1 MIHANLTAYL
11 KALSS
16 LIQPIRATDFPR
28 PLEPMRRLL
37 AALDHTEQAFDS
49 IVVAGSVGKGTACL
63 QLASALHQSG
73 LKVGLYTG
81 PHLHTFRER
90 FMVDSTAIPYDSFI
104 RGVTAVQQAEQHLPD
119 TYSTFERAT
128 ALALWWFREQGVQHA
143 VLEIG
148 IGGRLDAVNA
158 VPNRLAVLMPIE
170 MEHAAMLGGSLTS
183 IASHKAGIIQP
194 NGLALSVEQVAEVA
208 TVIRAE
214 AQAKQASLKF
224 VPANDLVKTA
234 LEYVGVPFSAS
245 NSASPV
251 HLPGRLEVIEQGSQ
265 SIVIDG
271 AHTARSAERLRS
283 FVDERFGNSA
293 SIRVIAGILRDKS
306 PSAVLS
312 PFDDPRFRI
321 ILTTAPGHRAIP
333 ADELKSSVK
342 LSYASVEAVPPLE
355 AAIASMASA
364 PEPVQMVMGSLRMAA
379 VARESLGL
387 LSAEELAESQATREL
402 FEGEGYMGR
411 LNTRRK

>member
-1 MIHANLTAYL
+1 MIQPGLSAYL
-11 KALSS
+11 NALSS
-16 LIQPIRATDFPR
+16 LIQPIRTTDFPR
-28 PLEPMRRLL
+28 PLEPMHRLL
-37 AALDHTEQAFDS
+37 AALDHPEQAFDS

-63 QLASALHQSG
+63 RLASALHQTG

-81 PHLHTFRER
+81 PHLHSFRER
-90 FMVDSTAIPYDSFI
+90 FMVDSTPITYDSFI
-104 RGVTAVQQAEQHLPD
+104 RGVAAVQQAEQNLSD

-128 ALALWWFREQGVQHA
+128 ALALWWFREQGVQQA

-158 VPNRLAVLMPIE
+158 VANRLAVLMPIE
-170 MEHAAMLGGSLTS
+170 MEHAAMLGGSLAS
-183 IASHKAGIIQP
+183 IASHKAGIIQS
-194 NGLALSVEQVAEVA
+194 NGLALSVEQVPEVA

-224 VPANDLVKTA
+224 VPVNDLVKTA

-245 NSASPV
+245 NSLLPV
-251 HLPGRLEVIEQGSQ
+251 QLPGRLEVIERGSQ

-283 FVDERFGNSA
+283 FVDERFGNSVP
-293 SIRVIAGILRDKS
+293 IRVIAGILRDKS

-312 PFDDPRFRI
+312 PLDDPRFRI
-321 ILTTAPGHRAIP
+321 ILTTAPGHRAVP
-333 ADELKSSVK
+333 AEELQSSAK
-342 LSYASVEAVPPLE
+342 LSHASVEAIPSLE
-355 AAIASMASA
+355 SALASIASA

-387 LSAEELAESQATREL
+387 LSPEELAEAQATRAL
-402 FEGEGYMGR
+402 FEGESYMGR
-411 LNTRRK
+411 LSPR

>member
-1 MIHANLTAYL
+1 MIQPGLSAYL
-11 KALSS
+11 NALSS

-28 PLEPMRRLL
+28 PLEPMHRLL
-37 AALDHTEQAFDS
+37 AALDHPEQAFDS

-81 PHLHTFRER
+81 PHLHSFRER
-90 FMVDSTAIPYDSFI
+90 FMVDSTPITYDSFI
-104 RGVTAVQQAEQHLPD
+104 RGVAAVQQAEQNLSD

-128 ALALWWFREQGVQHA
+128 ALALWWFREQGVQQA

-158 VPNRLAVLMPIE
+158 VANRLAVLLPIE
-170 MEHAAMLGGSLTS
+170 MEHAAMLGGSLAS
-183 IASHKAGIIQP
+183 IASHKAGIIQS
-194 NGLALSVEQVAEVA
+194 NGLALSVEQVPEVA
-208 TVIRAE
+208 TIIRAE

-224 VPANDLVKTA
+224 ARVNDLVKTA
-234 LEYVGVPFSAS
+234 LEYVGVSFSVS
-245 NSASPV
+245 NSQLPV
-251 HLPGRLEVIEQGSQ
+251 QLPGRLEVIERGSQ

-271 AHTARSAERLRS
+271 AHTARSAERLRA
-283 FVDERFGNSA
+283 FVDERFGNSVP
-293 SIRVIAGILRDKS
+293 IRVIAGILRDKS

-312 PFDDPRFRI
+312 PLDNPRFRI
-321 ILTTAPGHRAIP
+321 ILTTAPGHRAVP
-333 ADELKSSVK
+333 ADELQSSAK
-342 LSYASVEAVPPLE
+342 LSHASVEAIPSLE
-355 AAIASMASA
+355 SALASIASA

-387 LSAEELAESQATREL
+387 LSPEELAEAQATRAL
-402 FEGEGYMGR
+402 FEGESYMGR
-411 LNTRRK
+411 LSPR

>member
-1 MIHANLTAYL
+1 MIQPGLSTYL
-11 KALSS
+11 NALSS
-16 LIQPIRATDFPR
+16 LIQPIRTTDFPR
-28 PLEPMRRLL
+28 PLEPMHRLL
-37 AALDHTEQAFDS
+37 AALDHPEQAFDS

-81 PHLHTFRER
+81 PHLHSFRER
-90 FMVDSTAIPYDSFI
+90 FMVDSTPITYDSFI
-104 RGVTAVQQAEQHLPD
+104 RGVAAVQQAEQNLSD

-128 ALALWWFREQGVQHA
+128 ALALWWFREQGVQKA

-158 VPNRLAVLMPIE
+158 VANRLAVLLPIE
-170 MEHAAMLGGSLTS
+170 MEHAAMLGGSLAS

-194 NGLALSVEQVAEVA
+194 NSLALSVEQVPEVA
-208 TVIRAE
+208 TVIQAE
-214 AQAKQASLKF
+214 AQAKQSSLQF
-224 VPANDLVKTA
+224 VPVNDLVKTA

-245 NSASPV
+245 NSRLPV
-251 HLPGRLEVIEQGSQ
+251 QLPGRLEVIERGSQ

-271 AHTARSAERLRS
+271 AHTARSAERLRA
-283 FVDERFGNSA
+283 FVDERFGNSVP
-293 SIRVIAGILRDKS
+293 IRVIAGILRDKS

-312 PFDDPRFRI
+312 PLDDPRFRI
-321 ILTTAPGHRAIP
+321 ILTTAPGHRAVP
-333 ADELKSSVK
+333 AEELQSSAK
-342 LSYASVEAVPPLE
+342 LSHASVEAIPSLE
-355 AAIASMASA
+355 SALANIASA

-387 LSAEELAESQATREL
+387 LSPEELAEAQATRAL
-402 FEGEGYMGR
+402 FEGESYMGR
-411 LNTRRK
+411 LSPR

>member
-1 MIHANLTAYL
+1 
-11 KALSS
+11 
-16 LIQPIRATDFPR
+16 
-28 PLEPMRRLL
+28 L
-37 AALDHTEQAFDS
+37 AALDHTEQSFDS

-104 RGVTAVQQAEQHLPD
+104 RGVTAVQQAEQNLAD
-119 TYSTFERAT
+119 IYSTFERAT

-214 AQAKQASLKF
+214 ARHPSR
-224 VPANDLVKTA
+224 
-234 LEYVGVPFSAS
+234 SAS
-245 NSASPV
+245 QTGELEVCTRQQPAQDRAGIRRRVLPV

-271 AHTARSAERLRS
+271 AHTARSAEPHTARSAERLRS

>member
-1 MIHANLTAYL
+1 MIQPGLSAYL
-11 KALSS
+11 NALSS
-16 LIQPIRATDFPR
+16 LIQPIRTTDFPR
-28 PLEPMRRLL
+28 PLEPMHRLL
-37 AALDHTEQAFDS
+37 AALDHPEQAFDS

-63 QLASALHQSG
+63 RLASALHQTG

-81 PHLHTFRER
+81 PHLHSFRER
-90 FMVDSTAIPYDSFI
+90 FMVDSTPITYDSFI
-104 RGVTAVQQAEQHLPD
+104 RGVAAVQQAEQNLSD

-128 ALALWWFREQGVQHA
+128 ALALWWFREQGVQQA

-158 VPNRLAVLMPIE
+158 VANRLAVLMPIE
-170 MEHAAMLGGSLTS
+170 MEHAAMLGGSLAY
-183 IASHKAGIIQP
+183 IASHKAGIIQS
-194 NGLALSVEQVAEVA
+194 NGLALSVEQVPEVA

-224 VPANDLVKTA
+224 VPVNDLVKTA

-245 NSASPV
+245 NSLLPV
-251 HLPGRLEVIEQGSQ
+251 QLPGRLEVIERGSQ

-283 FVDERFGNSA
+283 FVDERFGNSVP
-293 SIRVIAGILRDKS
+293 IRVIAGILRDKS

-312 PFDDPRFRI
+312 PLDDPRFRI
-321 ILTTAPGHRAIP
+321 ILTTAPGHRAVP
-333 ADELKSSVK
+333 AEELQSSAK
-342 LSYASVEAVPPLE
+342 LSHASVEAIPSLE
-355 AAIASMASA
+355 SALASIASA

-387 LSAEELAESQATREL
+387 LSPEELAEAQATRAL
-402 FEGEGYMGR
+402 FEGESYMGR
-411 LNTRRK
+411 LSPR

>member
-1 MIHANLTAYL
+1 MIPSNLTAYL
-11 KALSS
+11 HALSR
-16 LIQPIRATDFPR
+16 LIQPIRSTDFPR

-37 AALDHTEQAFDS
+37 AALDHPEQAFAS
-49 IVVAGSVGKGTACL
+49 IVVAGSVGKGTACI
-63 QLASALHQSG
+63 QLASALRQSG

-81 PHLHTFRER
+81 PHLHSFRER
-90 FMVDSTAIPYDSFI
+90 FMVDGTPMTYDSFI
-104 RGVTAVQQAEQHLPD
+104 RGATAVQQAEQNLSD

-170 MEHAAMLGGSLTS
+170 MEHAAMLGGSLAS

-194 NGLALSVEQVAEVA
+194 NGLALSVEQVPEVA
-208 TVIRAE
+208 AVIRAE
-214 AQAKQASLKF
+214 AQTKQATLQI
-224 VPANDLVKTA
+224 VPGNDLVKTA

-245 NSASPV
+245 NSPLPI
-251 HLPGRLEVIEQGSQ
+251 HLPSRLEVIERGNQ

-271 AHTARSAERLRS
+271 AHTARSAERLRT

-293 SIRVIAGILRDKS
+293 PIRVIAGILRDKS
-306 PSAVLS
+306 PSVVLS

-333 ADELKSSVK
+333 ATELQSSAN
-342 LSYASVEAVPPLE
+342 LSQASVEVIPLLE
-355 AAIASMASA
+355 SALTSLASA
-364 PEPVQMVMGSLRMAA
+364 LEPVQIVMGSLRMAA

-387 LSAEELAESQATREL
+387 LSAEELAEAQATRDL
-402 FEGEGYMGR
+402 FEGGSYLER
-411 LNTRRK
+411 LSTR